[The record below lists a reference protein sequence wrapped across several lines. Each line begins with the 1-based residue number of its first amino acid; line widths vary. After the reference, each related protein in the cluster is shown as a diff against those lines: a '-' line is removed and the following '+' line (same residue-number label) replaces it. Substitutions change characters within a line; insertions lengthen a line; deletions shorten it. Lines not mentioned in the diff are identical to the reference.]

1 MKERWMWLVR
11 YVVVIILALILAA
24 ALGEMELFK
33 TTRFGKT
40 GLNAARLVQFLSYGG
55 ALVVLWLMARRAAAL
70 LPSGDERWS
79 VLKSI
84 LVPLAT
90 LIVVASGQAVLLLV
104 LGPLMN
110 KAWQQAYNWV
120 AIVAIIAASM
130 WLVVALFTGSASLT
144 ELFGAGRRM
153 PRAKPE

>member
-1 MKERWMWLVR
+1 MGGDAMKERWVWLLR
-11 YVVVIILALILAA
+11 YVVVIILALVLAA
-24 ALGEMELFK
+24 ALGQMELFK
-33 TTRFGKT
+33 TTKFGKT

-55 ALVVLWLMARRAAAL
+55 ALAILWLMAQRAAAL
-70 LPSGDERWS
+70 LPSSDERWK

-110 KAWQQAYNWV
+110 KAWQQTYNWV
-120 AIVAIIAASM
+120 AIAAIISSAA
-130 WLVVALFTGSASLT
+130 WLVASLFTGSSSLAP
-144 ELFGAGRRM
+144 LLGQRR
-153 PRAKPE
+153 A

>member
-1 MKERWMWLVR
+1 MKERWVWLLR
-11 YVVVIILALILAA
+11 YVVVIILALVLAA

-33 TTRFGKT
+33 TTKFGKS

-55 ALVVLWLMARRAAAL
+55 ALAILWLMAQRAAAL
-70 LPSGDERWS
+70 LPSSDERWK

-110 KAWQQAYNWV
+110 KAWQQTYNWV
-120 AIVAIIAASM
+120 AIAAIVAAAV
-130 WLVVALFTGSASLT
+130 WLVTALFTGSASLAP
-144 ELFGAGRRM
+144 LFGRHSL
-153 PRAKPE
+153 PRQKS